1 MAAYQIHTGGFS
13 RRVKTHI
20 AGPEHRFAI
29 VVPPELARICLNE
42 TRWLDI
48 PQPELSDA
56 GLEFSGR
63 LKDAYTCNLWL
74 RTASRVLCRLAPFR
88 AGAVEELFHK
98 ASRIPWELWLN
109 PDVKLHIGA
118 SVEYSRISHEGRVA
132 EVISESIEKSLREKG
147 PLHPPDSRVKDSERS
162 APGGSTGSGRRPDD
176 SELKQKILVRLLED
190 HCRISIDMSGAHL
203 HQRGYRLRHTGAPLR
218 ETLAAA
224 ILLKSGWTGNEPLV
238 DGMCGSGTFPIEGA
252 LMSRRI
258 APGLGRDFLF
268 QGWPSFQ
275 NKTWEYL
282 RRKAKEISVLEGS
295 ETIIGMDI
303 DPDAIGVST
312 ENADRAGAG
321 GDIQWEKM
329 DFFDFNPRKRG
340 LRKGLL
346 VLNPPYGVRLSAG
359 GVGLYERI
367 GAHLRLNFKGWKYAV
382 LAGSRLEA
390 AAMGTGRVRLWNIR
404 HGGMHITVVLGR
416 IAA

>member
-1 MAAYQIHTGGFS
+1 MATYQIHTGGFS

-109 PDVKLHIGA
+109 PDVKLHIEA

-147 PLHPPDSRVKDSERS
+147 PLHPPDSQVKDSERP
-162 APGGSTGSGRRPDD
+162 APGGLTGSGRCPDD

-303 DPDAIGVST
+303 DPDAIGVSA

-340 LRKGLL
+340 LKKGLL
-346 VLNPPYGVRLSAG
+346 VLNPPYGVRLNAG